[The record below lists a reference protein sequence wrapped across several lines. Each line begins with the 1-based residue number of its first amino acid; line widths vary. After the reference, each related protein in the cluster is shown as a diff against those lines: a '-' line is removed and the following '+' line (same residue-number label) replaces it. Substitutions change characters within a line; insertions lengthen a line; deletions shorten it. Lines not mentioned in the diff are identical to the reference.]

1 MDPRLK
7 SAEEKYRSDII
18 SLSRKPTGGCEFPSC
33 PDAAFA
39 RSLRGAEGYVE
50 SCYRHAA
57 LLVSECVADGSIRVK
72 SS

>member
-1 MDPRLK
+1 MDPKLK

-18 SLSRKPTGGCEFPSC
+18 LLSRKPAAECEFAGC
-33 PDAAFA
+33 PDGAFA

-57 LLVSECVADGSIRVK
+57 LLVSECVANGSIRVQA
-72 SS
+72 